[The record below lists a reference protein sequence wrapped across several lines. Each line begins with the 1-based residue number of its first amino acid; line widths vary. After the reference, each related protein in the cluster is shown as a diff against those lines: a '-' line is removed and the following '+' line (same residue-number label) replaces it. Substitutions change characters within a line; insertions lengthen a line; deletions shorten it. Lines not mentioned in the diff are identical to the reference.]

1 MKIVIIDGIKY
12 KLVPVEDDT
21 KPSENVYVSLVF
33 QIGDRFE
40 FTITSFDDSYIMNQ
54 SIGGCIKDYN
64 EGIEWDNHAFIES
77 LYADDFTDI
86 PEVVGQD
93 LTDLKAILKL
103 AKPYWEGKPLLW
115 V

>member
-1 MKIVIIDGIKY
+1 MKTVIIDGIEY

-21 KPSENVYVSLVF
+21 KPSENIYVSLVF

-40 FTITSFDDSYIMNQ
+40 FTITSLDDTYVRGKSL
-54 SIGGCIKDYN
+54 GGCIKVYI
-64 EGIEWDNHAFIES
+64 EGVEWHNHGFIES
-77 LYADDFTDI
+77 LYAGDFTGI